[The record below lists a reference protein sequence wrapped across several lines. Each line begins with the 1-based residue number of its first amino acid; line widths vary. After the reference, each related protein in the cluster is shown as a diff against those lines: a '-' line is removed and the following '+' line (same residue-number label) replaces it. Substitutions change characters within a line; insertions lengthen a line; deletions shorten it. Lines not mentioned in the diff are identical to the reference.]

1 MKRGKNG
8 MIEAVGTV
16 LIEDILEEYDITADD
31 YGIPSGYIGEPL
43 SYMIMA
49 EKE

>member
-8 MIEAVGTV
+8 TIEAVGTV

-31 YGIPSGYIGEPL
+31 YGIPPEYIGEPL